1 MIKSRKLDVSNHPSF
16 DSHEQVVAFEDSAL
30 GLSAIIAVHNTKLG
44 ASLGGCRIYPYA
56 AFDDAVNDV
65 LRLSKG
71 MTYKSALAGLPLGG
85 GKAVIIGNPKT
96 IKSSDFMAGFGQAIE
111 SLSGAYI
118 TAEDVGST
126 EQDMIAI
133 SKTTSYV
140 AGLPPEDESL
150 EHVSGNPSPVTAY
163 GVYCGLKACAKS
175 VYGSDDLSGRSVA
188 IQGLGAVGYALA
200 EYLAK
205 DGAKMIVADLN
216 TATLEKAKAQFGNLV
231 SIGDVTTIHT
241 SEVDIFAPCA
251 MGASLNDKTIP
262 EIQAKIIGG
271 AANNQLAESRHD
283 LMLKERGILYAP
295 DYAINSGGIT
305 SVGYEYFDRTGRN
318 PYSYPLTRAALNKHV
333 EGIAASLDKV
343 FDMSRSQ
350 NIGTGAAANQLA
362 EQIFNSA
369 KPQKDSTSA
378 A

>member
-1 MIKSRKLDVSNHPSF
+1 
-16 DSHEQVVAFEDSAL
+16 
-30 GLSAIIAVHNTKLG
+30 
-44 ASLGGCRIYPYA
+44 
-56 AFDDAVNDV
+56 
-65 LRLSKG
+65 
-71 MTYKSALAGLPLGG
+71 
-85 GKAVIIGNPKT
+85 
-96 IKSSDFMAGFGQAIE
+96 
-111 SLSGAYI
+111 
-118 TAEDVGST
+118 
-126 EQDMIAI
+126 
-133 SKTTSYV
+133 
-140 AGLPPEDESL
+140 
-150 EHVSGNPSPVTAY
+150 
-163 GVYCGLKACAKS
+163 
-175 VYGSDDLSGRSVA
+175 
-188 IQGLGAVGYALA
+188 
-200 EYLAK
+200 
-205 DGAKMIVADLN
+205 
-216 TATLEKAKAQFGNLV
+216 
-231 SIGDVTTIHT
+231 
-241 SEVDIFAPCA
+241 